1 MDATLRR
8 NLLSLYDA
16 PSPGDPSRIAP
27 GYDKAHAER
36 ASRIVRAL
44 ADELAVPR
52 ERLPDLEVTCLLH
65 DLGRAGMDPHLFG
78 RIFRLAE
85 ERGVPVRLSEMRE
98 RYPDLDEAHACGH
111 FLDLMA
117 PAFHEAGIEITPAV
131 ADHVAMRLD
140 FKGRLRRVL
149 AECGPKLA
157 AWGVA
162 IHPWMEKV
170 MLYYY
175 YPALIEDEPEET
187 RRMGMMLVAGENF
200 EAYNNHERA
209 RDYYLGRDASLA
221 AVFDALD
228 VFQRRGIVN
237 AVVMDA
243 LRRLTASG
251 RLDGVIKE
259 SRGMVAADPLP
270 PEDRAFQRALSES
283 GSA

>member
-16 PSPGDPSRIAP
+16 PSAGDPSRVVA

-36 ASRIVRAL
+36 ATRIVLAL
-44 ADELAVPR
+44 AGELGLAGDW
-52 ERLPDLEVTCLLH
+52 LADLEVTCLLH
-65 DLGRAGMDPHLFG
+65 DLGRAGMDPQLFG
-78 RIFRLAE
+78 SIFRLAE

-98 RYPDLDEAHACGH
+98 RYPELDEAHACGH

-117 PAFHEAGIEITPAV
+117 PVFHEQGIEITPAV

-140 FKGRLRRVL
+140 FRGRLRRVL
-149 AECGPKLA
+149 DECAPKLA

-162 IHPWMEKV
+162 VQPWMEKV

-175 YPALIEDEPEET
+175 YPALIEDEPDEV

-209 RDYYLGRDASLA
+209 RDYYLGREATLA
-221 AVFDALD
+221 AVFEALD
-228 VFQRRGIVN
+228 GFERRGLVDG
-237 AVVMDA
+237 AVMGA

-251 RLDGVIKE
+251 RLDAVIKE
-259 SRGMVAADPLP
+259 SRGMATGEPLP
-270 PEDRAFQRALSES
+270 PEDVAFQRAL
-283 GSA
+283 GVAG

>member
-8 NLLSLYDA
+8 DLLSLYDA
-16 PSPGDPSRIAP
+16 PTPGDPSRVVA
-27 GYDKAHAER
+27 GYDKAHAAR
-36 ASRIVRAL
+36 ATRIVLAL
-44 ADELAVPR
+44 ADELA
-52 ERLPDLEVTCLLH
+52 LPDQWRADLEVTCLLH
-65 DLGRAGMDPHLFG
+65 DLGRAGMDPQLFG
-78 RIFRLAE
+78 SIFRLAE

-98 RYPDLDEAHACGH
+98 RYPELDEAHACAH

-117 PAFHEAGIEITPAV
+117 PVFYEQGMEITAAV

-149 AECGPKLA
+149 DECAPKLA

-162 IHPWMEKV
+162 VLPWMEKV

-175 YPALIEDEPEET
+175 YPALIEDEPDEV

-209 RDYYLGRDASLA
+209 RDYYVGREARLA

-228 VFQRRGIVN
+228 GFERRGLVDG
-237 AVVMDA
+237 VVMGA

-251 RLDGVIKE
+251 RLDAVIKE
-259 SRGMVAADPLP
+259 SRGMDAEEPLP
-270 PEDRAFQRALSES
+270 PEDVAFQRAL
-283 GSA
+283 GAG

>member
-8 NLLSLYDA
+8 NLLSLYDV
-16 PSPGDPSRIAP
+16 PSPGDPSRVVA

-36 ASRIVRAL
+36 ATRIVLAL
-44 ADELAVPR
+44 AGELGLAGDW
-52 ERLPDLEVTCLLH
+52 LADLEVTCLLH
-65 DLGRAGMDPHLFG
+65 DLGRAGMDPQLFG
-78 RIFRLAE
+78 SIFRLAE

-98 RYPDLDEAHACGH
+98 RYPELDEAHACGH

-117 PAFHEAGIEITPAV
+117 PVFHEQGIEITPAV

-140 FKGRLRRVL
+140 FRGRLRRVL
-149 AECGPKLA
+149 DECAPKLA

-162 IHPWMEKV
+162 VQPWMEKV

-175 YPALIEDEPEET
+175 YPALIEDEPDEV

-209 RDYYLGRDASLA
+209 RDYYLGREATLA
-221 AVFDALD
+221 AVFEALD
-228 VFQRRGIVN
+228 GFERRGLVDG
-237 AVVMDA
+237 AVMGA

-251 RLDGVIKE
+251 RLDAVIKE
-259 SRGMVAADPLP
+259 SRGMAADESLP
-270 PEDRAFQRALSES
+270 PGDVEFQRGLAAV
-283 GSA
+283 G

>member
-16 PSPGDPSRIAP
+16 PSPGDPSRVVP

-36 ASRIVRAL
+36 ATRIVLAL
-44 ADELAVPR
+44 AGELA
-52 ERLPDLEVTCLLH
+52 LPQEWLADLEVTCLLH
-65 DLGRAGMDPHLFG
+65 DLGRAGMDPQLFG
-78 RIFRLAE
+78 SIFRLAE
-85 ERGVPVRLSEMRE
+85 ERGVPVRLSELRE
-98 RYPDLDEAHACGH
+98 RYPDLEEEHACAH

-117 PAFHEAGIEITPAV
+117 PVFHEAGLEITPAV
-131 ADHVAMRLD
+131 ADHVSMRLD
-140 FKGRLRRVL
+140 FRGRLRRVL
-149 AECGPKLA
+149 DECKPKLA

-162 IHPWMEKV
+162 AHPWMEKV

-175 YPALIEDEPEET
+175 YPALIADEPAEV

-209 RDYYLGRDASLA
+209 RDYYLGRDATLA

-228 VFQRRGIVN
+228 RFEQRGLVDG
-237 AVVMDA
+237 AVMDA

-251 RLDGVIKE
+251 SLDSVIKE
-259 SRGMVAADPLP
+259 SRGMAADDSLP
-270 PEDRAFQRALSES
+270 PEDVAFQRRLAAT
-283 GSA
+283 G

>member
-1 MDATLRR
+1 MDGTLRR

-16 PSPGDPSRIAP
+16 PSPGDPSRVVT

-36 ASRIVRAL
+36 ATRIVLAL
-44 ADELAVPR
+44 AGELGLAGNW
-52 ERLPDLEVTCLLH
+52 LADLEVTCLLH
-65 DLGRAGMDPHLFG
+65 DLGRAGMDSRLFG
-78 RIFRLAE
+78 SIFRLAE

-98 RYPDLDEAHACGH
+98 RYPELDEEHACGH

-117 PAFHEAGIEITPAV
+117 PVFHEAGIAITPAV

-149 AECGPKLA
+149 DECAPKLA
-157 AWGVA
+157 VWGVA
-162 IHPWMEKV
+162 VQPWMEKV

-175 YPALIEDEPEET
+175 YPALIEDEPEEV

-209 RDYYLGRDASLA
+209 RDYYLGREATLV

-228 VFQRRGIVN
+228 GFERRGLVDGT
-237 AVVMDA
+237 VMDA
-243 LRRLTASG
+243 LRRVTASG
-251 RLDGVIKE
+251 RLDEVIKE
-259 SRGMVAADPLP
+259 SRGMASDEPLP
-270 PEDRAFQRALSES
+270 PEDVAFQRALAA
-283 GSA
+283 G

>member
-44 ADELAVPR
+44 AGELAVPR
-52 ERLPDLEVTCLLH
+52 ERLADLEVTCLLH

-98 RYPDLDEAHACGH
+98 RYPDLGEGHACEH

-162 IHPWMEKV
+162 VHPWMEKV

-228 VFQRRGIVN
+228 PFQRRGLVD
-237 AVVMDA
+237 AAVMDA
-243 LRRLTASG
+243 LRRVTASG

-259 SRGMVAADPLP
+259 SRGMAPDDPLP
-270 PEDRAFQRALSES
+270 PEDLAFQRALSEP

>member
-16 PSPGDPSRIAP
+16 PSPGDSSRIAP

-36 ASRIVRAL
+36 ASRIVLAL

-52 ERLPDLEVTCLLH
+52 ERLADLEVTCLLH

-117 PAFHEAGIEITPAV
+117 PAFHEAGLEITPAV

-162 IHPWMEKV
+162 VHPWMEKV

-175 YPALIEDEPEET
+175 YPALIEDEPEGT

-221 AVFDALD
+221 AVFSALD
-228 VFQRRGIVN
+228 QFERRGLVD

-259 SRGMVAADPLP
+259 SRGMADDDPLP
-270 PEDRAFQRALSES
+270 PEDLAFQRALAAS
-283 GSA
+283 G

>member
-16 PSPGDPSRIAP
+16 PSPGDPSRIVA

-36 ASRIVRAL
+36 ATRIVLAL
-44 ADELAVPR
+44 AGELA
-52 ERLPDLEVTCLLH
+52 LPHEWLGDLEVTCLLH
-65 DLGRAGMDPHLFG
+65 DLGRAGMDPQLFG
-78 RIFRLAE
+78 SIFRLAE

-98 RYPDLDEAHACGH
+98 RYPELDESLACAH

-117 PAFHEAGIEITPAV
+117 PVFYEQGIEITSAV

-140 FKGRLRRVL
+140 FRARLRRVL
-149 AECGPKLA
+149 DECAPKLA

-162 IHPWMEKV
+162 VHPWMEKV

-175 YPALIEDEPEET
+175 YPALIADEPGEV
-187 RRMGMMLVAGENF
+187 RQMGMMLVAGENF

-209 RDYYLGRDASLA
+209 RDYYLGREATLA

-228 VFQRRGIVN
+228 GFEQRGLVDG
-237 AVVMDA
+237 VVMGA
-243 LRRLTASG
+243 LRRVTASG
-251 RLDGVIKE
+251 RLDAVIKE
-259 SRGMVAADPLP
+259 SRGMATDEPLP
-270 PEDRAFQRALSES
+270 AGDVEFQRGLAAV
-283 GSA
+283 G